1 MMIQT
6 AKHPNFKEINPILE
20 QWINFLPQM
29 EADSYTNLV
38 AAKRTSYNCYPQ
50 PFMDL
55 GNWVA
60 KTFNFQYDWDTAE
73 IELWGAIYNKGHY
86 ALKHG
91 HGDPDDPEKRVVSFV
106 YYVNAP
112 EGSSPLVFPDINQSY
127 EAEDGLCIHWDEDE
141 EHEVPRNQ
149 CDNRIIVA
157 GNFYSN

>member
-1 MMIQT
+1 MIQT

-86 ALKHG
+86 ALKHR

-112 EGSSPLVFPDINQSY
+112 EGSSPLVFLILIRVMKQKMVFVSTGMMMRNMRFPKIN
-127 EAEDGLCIHWDEDE
+127 
-141 EHEVPRNQ
+141 V
-149 CDNRIIVA
+149 IIE
-157 GNFYSN
+157 

>member
-1 MMIQT
+1 MIQT

-86 ALKHG
+86 ALKHVLMG
-91 HGDPDDPEKRVVSFV
+91 IQMTQKNV
-106 YYVNAP
+106 
-112 EGSSPLVFPDINQSY
+112 
-127 EAEDGLCIHWDEDE
+127 LCHLYIM
-141 EHEVPRNQ
+141 
-149 CDNRIIVA
+149 
-157 GNFYSN
+157 